1 MAGSVIGTKLIDQ
14 NEANVGES
22 RNGDRILRE
31 AGFTVDKKGENV
43 EAQSQM
49 VLIQSTTLTVKDP
62 AFQAALADT
71 EKTLRSFPQVHS
83 LHSPLT
89 PRYTELTSKD
99 GHSAIVQFIRYRR
112 PEATVQEMIEKERE
126 AQERSPRSDPKEDA

>member
-1 MAGSVIGTKLIDQ
+1 MFAWLIFVVAAVVGGNFVGTKQIDQ

-31 AGFTVDKKGENV
+31 VGFTVDKKGENV

-62 AFQAALADT
+62 AFRAALADVRRRCAPSRRCT
-71 EKTLRSFPQVHS
+71 
-83 LHSPLT
+83 
-89 PRYTELTSKD
+89 
-99 GHSAIVQFIRYRR
+99 ACIR
-112 PEATVQEMIEKERE
+112 P
-126 AQERSPRSDPKEDA
+126 